1 MGMSVASAAAG
12 YVAGTS
18 PDQGRHEERAVET
31 EEQQVE
37 QPSTWRRPAPERHTD
52 ITIVQQWV
60 MSSLALVTVEHLA
73 TGLVILA
80 GMMDPS
86 RRGDRI
92 GLLINAAVIGVLGVV
107 AFRLIHK
114 KGWLTPW
121 LLIGTIPSLV
131 GAYLM
136 FWR

>member
-1 MGMSVASAAAG
+1 
-12 YVAGTS
+12 
-18 PDQGRHEERAVET
+18 VET
-31 EEQQVE
+31 EQAERRRSQ
-37 QPSTWRRPAPERHTD
+37 STWRRAAPERHTD
-52 ITIVQQWV
+52 ITVVQQWV

-80 GMMDPS
+80 AMMDPE

-92 GLLINAAVIGVLGVV
+92 GLLVNAAVIGMLGVV

-114 KGWLTPW
+114 KRWLTPW

-136 FWR
+136 LWR